1 MLERLGPYLIDEQI
15 GKGGMGF
22 VYSARHED
30 TDSRVAVK
38 MLSNAFA
45 DDHSFRDRFQQEVE
59 TLQQLQHPGIVQIIG
74 YGQEEE
80 VLYYAMELVKGRTL
94 FQILKESGP
103 FTWRDVIR
111 ITIDICHALKHAHD
125 RGVIHRD
132 LKPSNLF
139 LTEDDQVKL
148 VDFGIARLFGAT
160 QLTADHAVVGT
171 ADYMAP
177 EQAEGARPTI
187 KSDLYSLGSVMYA
200 LLTGRPPFASP
211 SVAQVIHKLKY
222 DQPLP
227 ITETIA
233 DVPME
238 LDYIVRQLL
247 SKRPDHRIPT
257 PLAVAH
263 RLQAMQHALE
273 ARIPV
278 KTANST
284 TEMSGADDRT
294 NEEATM
300 EFASSQKKPFEGDE
314 VTIEGHYLSEIQ
326 NLPED
331 SDTQADS
338 SLLPQQQAEKQ
349 GGKTHYI
356 PIERDRFKSNDESPT
371 GIFASLLV
379 LVVLVVGLG
388 ALLAF
393 TNWYNQPRT
402 ADELLEIIEEARIT
416 PGSDWGQ
423 ASREMQEFLERF
435 PDHQQFPTVETHYNG
450 LKDERNEQRFL
461 KSLESDLKELPI
473 AKVTLRQIL
482 ESENLSPDELV
493 NNLEHFV
500 TLYESRRDSEVAEC
514 VAFARQKIKRLKR
527 EHSEFQRD
535 RLAILKKTET
545 EIREVLAFCRNI
557 APEQPEA
564 ALGFL
569 EAIYEI
575 HKLNEGLTELLNEV
589 LTLRREL
596 SKESVPSGD

>member
-1 MLERLGPYLIDEQI
+1 MLERLGPYLIEEQI

-30 TDSRVAVK
+30 TDIQVAVK

-45 DDHSFRDRFQQEVE
+45 DDHSFRERFQQEVE
-59 TLQQLQHPGIVQIIG
+59 TLQQLQHPGIVEIIG
-74 YGQEEE
+74 YGQEEDI
-80 VLYYAMELVKGRTL
+80 LYYAMELVNGRTL
-94 FQILKESGP
+94 FQMLKESGP
-103 FTWRDVIR
+103 FTWREVIR

-160 QLTADHAVVGT
+160 QLTAEHAVVGT

-200 LLTGRPPFASP
+200 LLTGRPPFASA
-211 SVAQVIHKLKY
+211 SVGQVIHKLKY

-247 SKRPDHRIPT
+247 SKQPDHRIPT

-273 ARIPV
+273 AHMPV
-278 KTANST
+278 KVANST
-284 TEMSGADDRT
+284 VEIPDEDNRT
-294 NEEATM
+294 DEQSTM
-300 EFASSQKKPFEGDE
+300 EFASGQQPVEGDE
-314 VTIEGHYLSEIQ
+314 VTIEGHYLSKIQ

-331 SDTQADS
+331 SVTQADS
-338 SLLPQQQAEKQ
+338 SLLPQQQAENQ
-349 GGKTHYI
+349 HDKTHYI
-356 PIERDRFKSNDESPT
+356 AIEQDRFKSNNDSPT

-379 LVVLVVGLG
+379 LATLVVGLG

-402 ADELLEIIEEARIT
+402 ADELLEVIEEARIT

-423 ASREMQEFLERF
+423 ASKEMQEFLKRF
-435 PDHQQFPTVETHYNG
+435 PDHQQFPSIETHYNA
-450 LKDERNEQRFL
+450 LQDERNEQRFL

-482 ESENLSPDELV
+482 ESENLSPGELAGK
-493 NNLEHFV
+493 LKHFV
-500 TLYESRRDSEVAEC
+500 TLYESRKDQEVAEC
-514 VAFARQKIKRLKR
+514 VTFARKKIERLKR
-527 EHSEFQRD
+527 QQLEIQRD
-535 RLAILKKTET
+535 RLAILEKTEL
-545 EIREVLAFCRNI
+545 EIREVMDFCRNI

-575 HKLNEGLTELLNEV
+575 HKLNEGLAETLNEV
-589 LTLRREL
+589 LTLRSEL
-596 SKESVPSGD
+596 SKQTAPAGD